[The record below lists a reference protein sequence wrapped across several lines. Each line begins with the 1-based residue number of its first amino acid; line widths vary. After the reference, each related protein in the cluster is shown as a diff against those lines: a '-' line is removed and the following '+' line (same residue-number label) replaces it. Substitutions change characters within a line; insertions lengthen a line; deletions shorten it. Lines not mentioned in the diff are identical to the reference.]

1 MEAIT
6 VNDIKASIRVKGT
19 IDYTA
24 VLQKTEHAIT
34 IACNCPYFGE
44 CKHEVAELQYFE
56 KHPVLKSIQTG
67 HDRD

>member
-6 VNDIKASIRVKGT
+6 VNDTKACFRVKRN
-19 IDYTA
+19 DTA
-24 VLQKTEHAIT
+24 VLQKTEHAVT

-44 CKHEVAELQYFE
+44 CRHEVAELQYLE